1 MDYQTLHKCL
11 AYPLCN
17 VILHARKNIWNFLDI
32 TFLEKDPICPGC
44 TYGKMSN
51 QAFSLNPVHAFELI
65 YSDLKSFL
73 MDSYQKYK
81 YLIVFIDDYTNY
93 K

>member
-1 MDYQTLHKCL
+1 
-11 AYPLCN
+11 
-17 VILHARKNIWNFLDI
+17 
-32 TFLEKDPICPGC
+32 
-44 TYGKMSN
+44 MSN

-93 K
+93 KWIH